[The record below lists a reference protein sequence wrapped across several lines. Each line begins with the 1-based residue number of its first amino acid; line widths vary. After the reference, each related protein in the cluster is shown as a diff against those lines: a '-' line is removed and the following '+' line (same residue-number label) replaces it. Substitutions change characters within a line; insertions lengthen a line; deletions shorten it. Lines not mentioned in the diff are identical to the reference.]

1 MIDIF
6 RYIALTNKMGIR
18 YFNNYLRKSC
28 SKGSIKKVD
37 LCTLNGK
44 TVVIDTSIY
53 MYKFLGEDAL
63 IENMYLLIS
72 IFRNY
77 KITPVFVFDGK
88 PPSEK
93 MDTLME
99 RVKCKNQ
106 AEEEYKELE
115 QQFQSTNL
123 TKEEKIQLS
132 RNMSD
137 LKRQFVRI
145 KPRHLIEIK
154 ELMNAFGVKYIEAES
169 EADTLCAKL
178 CLAGFAQACLSDDMD
193 MFVYGI
199 PIVLRHLSLFNH
211 TVVMYDYSRILDD
224 LDINRND
231 FKDILLLSKNDYNST
246 QSYNIYDVIKKH
258 NNYRTA
264 LCNEEYD
271 SNFQKWCSKEL
282 NDFNESEYEK
292 TSKCFKIDK
301 NINID
306 IMNILKKYDDI
317 DKEKVKEILKRH
329 NFIFV

>member
-1 MIDIF
+1 
-6 RYIALTNKMGIR
+6 MGIR
-18 YFNNYLRKSC
+18 YLNNYLRKSC

-37 LCTLNGK
+37 LCTLSGK

-53 MYKFLGEDAL
+53 IYKFLGENAL

-77 KITPVFVFDGK
+77 NITPVFVFDGK

-106 AEEEYKELE
+106 AEEEFKELE
-115 QQFQSTNL
+115 QQMESKEL
-123 TKEEKIQLS
+123 TKQERIQLS
-132 RNMSD
+132 KNMSD

-145 KPRHLIEIK
+145 KPRHLSELK
-154 ELMNAFGVKYIEAES
+154 ELMDAFGTKYIEAES

-211 TVVMYDYSRILDD
+211 TVVMYNYSRILDD
-224 LDINRND
+224 LDINGND

-246 QSYNIYDVIKKH
+246 KSYNIYDVIKKH
-258 NNYRTA
+258 NNYRTS
-264 LCNEEYD
+264 LYNEQHD
-271 SNFQKWCSKEL
+271 NNFPKWCSKEL
-282 NDFNESEYEK
+282 NDFDESEYEK
-292 TSKCFKIDK
+292 SSKCFHIDK

-306 IMNILKKYDDI
+306 VMNIMKKYEDVN
-317 DKEKVKEILKRH
+317 KEKVKEIMKRH

>member
-1 MIDIF
+1 
-6 RYIALTNKMGIR
+6 
-18 YFNNYLRKSC
+18 
-28 SKGSIKKVD
+28 
-37 LCTLNGK
+37 
-44 TVVIDTSIY
+44 
-53 MYKFLGEDAL
+53 
-63 IENMYLLIS
+63 
-72 IFRNY
+72 
-77 KITPVFVFDGK
+77 
-88 PPSEK
+88 
-93 MDTLME
+93 
-99 RVKCKNQ
+99 
-106 AEEEYKELE
+106 
-115 QQFQSTNL
+115 
-123 TKEEKIQLS
+123 
-132 RNMSD
+132 
-137 LKRQFVRI
+137 
-145 KPRHLIEIK
+145 
-154 ELMNAFGVKYIEAES
+154 MNAFGVKYIEAES